1 LFTTISGGSAS
12 DDDLETPIHEACHGA
27 AAWAGEEVENARLS
41 VAITT
46 PTVGMVV
53 FIFYDVFIFLLFSI
67 NVLYIGFKLTRGAAP
82 LTTLIAA

>member
-1 LFTTISGGSAS
+1 
-12 DDDLETPIHEACHGA
+12 
-27 AAWAGEEVENARLS
+27 ARLS

-53 FIFYDVFIFLLFSI
+53 FIPKTAIPVAERGTRFDIAGFGFIVTGVVILLLFSI